1 LTEQEANNIA
11 NDSRVQSVTRPY
23 YHQGYKVGSMT
34 SQTSNYFDKSST
46 NDSNHINWGLLRGFE
61 RQQRTNWGSD
71 QTSQQSGTITLTGIG
86 RNVDVLI
93 MDGHLVPQHP
103 EWAVNSDGTGGSRL
117 NQFNWFSYNSQVR
130 GISAGTYVYDFGTA
144 TTAISDNNHGNI
156 VGAIAAGN
164 TCGWARGSNIYNM
177 SPYSTSANASGY
189 ANYLY
194 DMFNYV
200 KLWHLNKSTNS
211 NTGLRNPTVCNM
223 SFGLWSSTPIA
234 NVTNIHY
241 RGQNFPVAAG
251 TLSATYRIYA
261 GLVTS
266 EGVNLV
272 VNTRDAS
279 LDADITDCIAAG
291 IIFVGAAGN
300 FLMYNDNETGA
311 NYNNSITN
319 TANQIIFYH
328 RGPSPGC
335 APGVINVSA
344 VDSTALERKADYS
357 NAGPRTDIFA
367 PGTNIMGANFTN
379 VVADPRNASF
389 YKAKGTG
396 TSMASPQVCG
406 VLGCLLETYPRLS
419 ASQAKSLLRSIA
431 NQGVLSGDVAYDYTW
446 GNTGY
451 PYLQYNSLFTAENF
465 YFTYKSQ
472 RNINNQVYPSLT
484 FGQRGSY
491 GRTYPRVKIRGF

>member
-1 LTEQEANNIA
+1 
-11 NDSRVQSVTRPY
+11 
-23 YHQGYKVGSMT
+23 MT

-71 QTSQQSGTITLTGIG
+71 QISQQSGTITLTGIG

-93 MDGHLVPQHP
+93 MDGHLVLSHP

-117 NQFNWFSYNSQVR
+117 NRFNWFSYNPQVR

-144 TTAISDNNHGNI
+144 STAISDNNHGNI

-164 TCGWARGSNIYNM
+164 TCGWARSSNIYNM
-177 SPYSTSANASGY
+177 SPYATSANASGY

-200 KLWHLNKSTNS
+200 KLWHQNKSTNS
-211 NTGLRNPTVCNM
+211 KTGLRNPTVCNM
-223 SFGLWSSTPIA
+223 SFGLWTAVPQA
-234 NVTNIHY
+234 NVKNISY
-241 RGQNFPVAAG
+241 RSQNFAMTPG
-251 TLSATYRIYA
+251 TLSIAHRIFS
-261 GLVTS
+261 GLVA
-266 EGVNLV
+266 EEPGGNLV
-272 VNTRDAS
+272 MNTRDAS

-300 FLMYNDNETGA
+300 FFMYNDNQTGG
-311 NYNNSITN
+311 NYNNSITT

-335 APGVINVSA
+335 ASDVISVSA
-344 VDSTALERKADYS
+344 VDSTAEERKFNLS

-367 PGTNIMGANFTN
+367 PGVNIMGANFTN

-389 YKAKGTG
+389 YKAKGSG

-406 VLGCLLETYPRLS
+406 VLACLLETYPRLS
-419 ASQAKSLLRSIA
+419 TSQAKSLLRSIA

-446 GNTGY
+446 GSSQY
-451 PYLQYNSLFTAENF
+451 PYLQYNSLFSAENF
-465 YFTYKSQ
+465 YLTYKSQ
-472 RNINNQVYPSLT
+472 RNTDKQVYPSLT
-484 FGQRGSY
+484 FGQRSTS